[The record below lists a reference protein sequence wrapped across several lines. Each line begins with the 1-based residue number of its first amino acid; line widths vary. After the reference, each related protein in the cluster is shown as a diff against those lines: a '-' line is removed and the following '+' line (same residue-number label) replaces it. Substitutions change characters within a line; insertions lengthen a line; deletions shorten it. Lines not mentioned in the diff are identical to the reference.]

1 MDKRKIQIIV
11 LVVLIALLLAIAIY
25 FLLFFKAPV
34 IVNKQTVNKP
44 VAGQNTVVPNNNSNT
59 AATPETPTPKINVPP
74 ASSETIAKTNLV
86 KVAESFAERLGS
98 YSNQANFSNISDLKL
113 YMTASMKTWA
123 DKYVAANKKSGYS
136 GRYQGVTTKAISTE
150 VKNYDDASGQ
160 ADILIHTQK
169 VSVNGTSSPVTAYQ
183 DITISFV
190 KQNNTWLVDNAVWK
204 K

>member
-1 MDKRKIQIIV
+1 MDKRKIQIII
-11 LVVLIALLLAIAIY
+11 LALLIVLLLAIVIY
-25 FLLFFKAPV
+25 FLWFTKFPQAGN
-34 IVNKQTVNKP
+34 NKIANQPTT
-44 VAGQNTVVPNNNSNT
+44 GQNTVVNKNLTPAT
-59 AATPETPTPKINVPP
+59 TPEASAPKVNVPP

-113 YMTASMKTWA
+113 YMTASMKNWA

-136 GRYQGVTTKAISTE
+136 GVYQGVTTQAVSTE
-150 VKNYDDASGQ
+150 VKKFDDANGQ

-169 VSVNGTSSPVTAYQ
+169 VSVKGTSSPVTAYQ
-183 DITISFV
+183 DITITFV